1 MTLECK
7 ICGVSEDKIL
17 NFIINHKFPPKFIG
31 FIVNYPKSKR
41 FVEIDKLKNLINI
54 DKKESK
60 FVAVLVKPTD
70 EILKKIQYLKFD
82 YYQIYDCTPE
92 EINQIK
98 KKYNKKIISAIT
110 IENKSDLKNYKD
122 FLPFSDIILF
132 DSKGYEKSLGFDHN
146 LLNDMPDNFKKMV
159 AGNIKINDILD
170 FKSKEYIIDLSGALE
185 DSSGKKD
192 SLGIRIFDMRKG
204 LGNIRAKKEN
214 FLAKGVQDIEYSED
228 RKSTESIGLVTRL
241 VRPPSFTEGDINFS
255 RKVKCNPVTVPPI
268 GLTSDPTIRPNDNDS
283 FLKSCILAKYSKD
296 IRTLYYI
303 NIFVID

>member
-7 ICGVSEDKIL
+7 ICGVSDDETL

-41 FVEIDKLKNLINI
+41 FVEINKLKKLINI
-54 DKKESK
+54 DKKKSK

-92 EINQIK
+92 EIDHIK
-98 KKYNKKIISAIT
+98 KRYKKKIISAIT
-110 IENKSDLKNYKD
+110 VESKSDLKDYKD

-170 FKSKEYIIDLSGALE
+170 FKSKEYIIDVSGALE
-185 DSSGKKD
+185 DSSGKK
-192 SLGIRIFDMRKG
+192 SI
-204 LGNIRAKKEN
+204 KKIN
-214 FLAKGVQDIEYSED
+214 QFLIE
-228 RKSTESIGLVTRL
+228 V
-241 VRPPSFTEGDINFS
+241 N
-255 RKVKCNPVTVPPI
+255 KV
-268 GLTSDPTIRPNDNDS
+268 
-283 FLKSCILAKYSKD
+283 
-296 IRTLYYI
+296 
-303 NIFVID
+303 